1 MSSIFF
7 SLLNGKAF
15 SPDPLD
21 PSFTIQ
27 SRLSRFKNVL
37 VVTIGGSGVCGY
49 QARLRGRQWEIMPHE
64 RIEGPYLT
72 SALLEQGR
80 EMAHS
85 NWVVVSFTPANL
97 LCELENGHL
106 PDDSTLQKALF
117 FNPKSI
123 LRTRYEQDRRYQVV
137 ASGDRKKYISFSVTS
152 REVVAVEKVVKEVGM
167 GIARIQIGL
176 ANVAEMAVRK
186 VEGLRKDG
194 IKRLILV
201 GDQSVILS
209 MAVRDSMWEEP
220 FSFISRTSEGSNADV
235 ESVVEYLESLAAEVD
250 EPGIEFYLLHSKSC
264 WWSDAAQKWFQKNAS
279 RFHLKKIEEA
289 LQFIELQSVLEG

>member
-1 MSSIFF
+1 MSH
-7 SLLNGKAF
+7 
-15 SPDPLD
+15 D
-21 PSFTIQ
+21 
-27 SRLSRFKNVL
+27 
-37 VVTIGGSGVCGY
+37 
-49 QARLRGRQWEIMPHE
+49 

-80 EMAHS
+80 EMARS

-106 PDDSTLQKALF
+106 PDDSALQRALF

-137 ASGDRKKYISFSVTS
+137 PSADRKKYISFSVTS

-176 ANVAEMAVRK
+176 ANVAEAAVRK

-194 IKRLILV
+194 IKRLVLV

-264 WWSDAAQKWFQKNAS
+264 WWSDPAQKWFQKNAS

-289 LQFIELQSVLEG
+289 SQFIELQSVLEG